1 MNGFLKNIMKRFVH
15 QPGSDHPIHV
25 RVIKMIRR
33 NGNKYSI
40 KDVFTFDEYST
51 YYPFLYH
58 WLLSFFFF
66 KTAINSPHLIQW
78 AINLLKLIFFN
89 IFLYSIKLHY
99 SFDVLDCFLL
109 NLVYLTFPFSY
120 TFWNAKNTGL
130 SARGFGLMFGQ
141 IYVYFLYHYL
151 LGNSDLLFFFLIVS
165 SLLVILSSMMALQF
179 ITLSAPLISIT
190 FNEPEIFL
198 IPLISYL
205 LFFILF
211 NQLAKNHFIGVLN
224 YYKNYSKYFAEIFI
238 FKHRPNIYRD
248 FIKDFWIQ
256 LTNQKITTINK
267 IKYIFLNP
275 LIELIHGFPYLIIV
289 ICVLVAK
296 GGDYGLIETK
306 LIASVLFVFFL
317 TTLNPLRFLGEP
329 QRYIEFI
336 IPIVAVF
343 FVIKTTLTIQFFT
356 ASVLFIFIML
366 ISFFTKNKKDGK
378 PDIQLLLDYLDHN
391 FNHKDVLISNDQ
403 DFLKYCSP
411 ILNIITTDTSK
422 LIKSKSELLFF
433 NKSYY
438 GCLTPESLI
447 HFSQKYKPKVLIV
460 NKIMYSDEEMHHV
473 LSKINCN
480 KIIEHNDYL
489 LLNIIPK

>member
-1 MNGFLKNIMKRFVH
+1 
-15 QPGSDHPIHV
+15 
-25 RVIKMIRR
+25 
-33 NGNKYSI
+33 
-40 KDVFTFDEYST
+40 
-51 YYPFLYH
+51 
-58 WLLSFFFF
+58 
-66 KTAINSPHLIQW
+66 
-78 AINLLKLIFFN
+78 
-89 IFLYSIKLHY
+89 
-99 SFDVLDCFLL
+99 
-109 NLVYLTFPFSY
+109 
-120 TFWNAKNTGL
+120 
-130 SARGFGLMFGQ
+130 
-141 IYVYFLYHYL
+141 
-151 LGNSDLLFFFLIVS
+151 
-165 SLLVILSSMMALQF
+165 
-179 ITLSAPLISIT
+179 
-190 FNEPEIFL
+190 
-198 IPLISYL
+198 
-205 LFFILF
+205 
-211 NQLAKNHFIGVLN
+211 
-224 YYKNYSKYFAEIFI
+224 
-238 FKHRPNIYRD
+238 
-248 FIKDFWIQ
+248 
-256 LTNQKITTINK
+256 
-267 IKYIFLNP
+267 
-275 LIELIHGFPYLIIV
+275 V

-447 HFSQKYKPKVLIV
+447 HLSQKYKPKVLIV